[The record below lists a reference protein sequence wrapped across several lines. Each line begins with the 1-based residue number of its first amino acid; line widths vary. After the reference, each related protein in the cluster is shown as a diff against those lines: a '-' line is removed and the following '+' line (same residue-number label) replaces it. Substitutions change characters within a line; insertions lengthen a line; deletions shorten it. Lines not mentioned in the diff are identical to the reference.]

1 MGRSDFAKQLS
12 KLFDETHVF
21 VRTSL
26 SDLKPEFAFV
36 IFLYFLNQVSSAR
49 ERERTRWLL
58 MK

>member
-49 ERERTRWLL
+49 EREQDGS
-58 MK
+58 